1 MIEYSK
7 VDLEKL
13 PSTASKES
21 EEVSKDFKES
31 VLWWT

>member
-1 MIEYSK
+1 MIEYSNIEE
-7 VDLEKL
+7 EKL

-21 EEVSKDFKES
+21 EESKEFKES